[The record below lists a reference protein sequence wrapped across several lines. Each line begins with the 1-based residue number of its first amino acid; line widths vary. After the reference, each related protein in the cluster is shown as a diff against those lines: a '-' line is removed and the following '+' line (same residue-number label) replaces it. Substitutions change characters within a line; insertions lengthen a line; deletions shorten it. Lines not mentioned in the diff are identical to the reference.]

1 MILLANEIIK
11 HGNRLSTISN
21 TLLNTVNGKKESLEY
36 AIAHYKLI
44 DTHILPDD
52 LIKLFE
58 MAVGAYDSKSDSNEV
73 ELDKELVYDF
83 LDIKGDSRSKRLENA
98 LVDLQQHAVFTVRR
112 KEDDGTETTITISP
126 ISSTSYNS
134 ASNKLKLRFD
144 RDLLPYISMLHTLLD
159 AVNGKEESLESAI
172 ARDKLIDMHI
182 LPDDPIV
189 DPTDDYWDSF
199 KPTVKQHRS

>member
-21 TLLNTVNGKKESLEY
+21 TLLNTNGKKESLEY

-44 DTHILPDD
+44 DT
-52 LIKLFE
+52 
-58 MAVGAYDSKSDSNEV
+58 
-73 ELDKELVYDF
+73 
-83 LDIKGDSRSKRLENA
+83 
-98 LVDLQQHAVFTVRR
+98 
-112 KEDDGTETTITISP
+112 
-126 ISSTSYNS
+126 
-134 ASNKLKLRFD
+134 
-144 RDLLPYISMLHTLLD
+144 
-159 AVNGKEESLESAI
+159 
-172 ARDKLIDMHI
+172 HI